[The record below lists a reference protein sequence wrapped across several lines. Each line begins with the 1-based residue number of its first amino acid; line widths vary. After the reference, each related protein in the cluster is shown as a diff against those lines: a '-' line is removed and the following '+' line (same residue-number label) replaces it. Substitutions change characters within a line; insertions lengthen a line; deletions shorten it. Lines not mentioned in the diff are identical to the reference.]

1 MRLKQHPAGPAEDA
15 RVGLAGPIWGLGA
28 SLAAGAAFVATANPY
43 WAAIARSGAWL
54 NLLNLLPVWQLDGGR
69 GFNALTRTQRW
80 AVVAACAAL
89 WLVTGEGLLVLLG
102 LAGAARAFGPG
113 AERPDQGALAQFVF
127 LLVALSA
134 LTLIPVPGLPGR

>member
-1 MRLKQHPAGPAEDA
+1 MLRLNAQEDGTAGSADTFEDFF
-15 RVGLAGPIWGLGA
+15 
-28 SLAAGAAFVATANPY
+28 AATNP
-43 WAAIARSGAWL
+43 RL
-54 NLLNLLPVWQLDGGR
+54 
-69 GFNALTRTQRW
+69 FT
-80 AVVAACAAL
+80 AL